1 MLLSP
6 DGVETMG
13 SPTVQGTNE
22 NTNEV
27 GTFNQSLAF
36 RTLSLIFE
44 IEK

>member
-13 SPTVQGTNE
+13 SPTVQGINE
-22 NTNEV
+22 NRNEV

-36 RTLSLIFE
+36 RKLSLILE